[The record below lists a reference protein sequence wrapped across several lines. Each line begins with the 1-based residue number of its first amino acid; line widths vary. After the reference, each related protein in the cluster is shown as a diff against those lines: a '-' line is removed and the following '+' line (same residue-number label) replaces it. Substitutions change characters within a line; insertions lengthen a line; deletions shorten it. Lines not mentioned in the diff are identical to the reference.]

1 MVGSVQVHNRRESV
15 ALDMKA
21 YSHLSAQ
28 ERIRIDELRNRDG
41 LGVRQIALRIGRGKS
56 TVSREPGRGP
66 WSASDEN
73 GSYRPYRPKRLKA
86 ETRAREFRRPLR
98 MSYPPLLE
106 WVMDALRKGWTPERI
121 EGRLKVEWPADP
133 RMRISHECLHRWI
146 HAKPQRALDL
156 RRYLPR
162 GKRHRTRSKGRRAR
176 GPRIPMRVP
185 ITDRPKK
192 VDSRHEFGHFES
204 DTVVG
209 ASPSKRCI
217 DTQVERKSRRLF
229 ARFIPDKGAPATARA
244 EYDIHKD
251 IPAPARIDQTWDNGT
266 ESSCHLLVDETLGM
280 LTYYADPCP
289 SGMRSTGRRNT
300 WPCRAVRAAA
310 RGARIRCRCPWVTPV
325 LAPAGRAENM
335 AIWAATLASAVLS
348 GTMRAMR
355 KRRLPP
361 TPMTLSA
368 SHSPN
373 RERSD
378 GS

>member
-1 MVGSVQVHNRRESV
+1 
-15 ALDMKA
+15 MKA

-41 LGVRQIALRIGRGKS
+41 LGVCQIALRMGRGKS

-66 WSASDEN
+66 WFASDEN

-86 ETRAREFRRPLR
+86 GAWTSRPFYSAMTAQHKAEQRARQPRKPMR
-98 MSYPPLLE
+98 MAYDPLLE
-106 WVMDALRKGWTPERI
+106 WVMDALRKGWTPELI

-133 RMRISHECLHRWI
+133 HMRISHECLHQWI
-146 HAKPQRALDL
+146 RAKPRRALDL

-209 ASPSKRCI
+209 ASPSKRRI
-217 DTQVERKSRRLF
+217 DTQVERKSRRLS

-251 IPAPARIDQTWDNGT
+251 IPAPARIDRTWDSGT
-266 ESSCHLLVDETLGM
+266 ESSCHLLVDEALGM
-280 LTYYADPCP
+280 LTYYADPY
-289 SGMRSTGRRNT
+289 SSHQRGTNENRN
-300 WPCRAVRAAA
+300 
-310 RGARIRCRCPWVTPV
+310 GRIRRYLPKRTSFDD
-325 LAPAGRAENM
+325 LTDEDLQ
-335 AIWAATLASAVLS
+335 AIVQEIND
-348 GTMRAMR
+348 
-355 KRRLPP
+355 
-361 TPMTLSA
+361 TPMKVLDWETPNEVWYRELGKVMSKT
-368 SHSPN
+368 SHPKTSVALTN
-373 RERSD
+373 
-378 GS
+378 

>member
-41 LGVRQIALRIGRGKS
+41 LGVCQIALRIGRGKS
-56 TVSREPGRGP
+56 AVSREPGRGL
-66 WSASDEN
+66 WFASDEN

-86 ETRAREFRRPLR
+86 GAWTSRPFYSAMTARRKAEQRARQPRKPMR
-98 MSYPPLLE
+98 MAYDPLLE
-106 WVMDALRKGWTPERI
+106 WVMDALRKGWTPELI

-133 RMRISHECLHRWI
+133 HMRISHECLHQWI
-146 HAKPQRALDL
+146 HAKPRRALDL

-162 GKRHRTRSKGRRAR
+162 GKRHRTRARGGRSK

-185 ITDRPKK
+185 IAKRPKR
-192 VDSRHEFGHFES
+192 VDPRREFGHYES
-204 DTVVG
+204 DMAVG
-209 ASPSKRCI
+209 SAPSRRCI

-251 IPAPARIDQTWDNGT
+251 IPAPARIDRAWDNGT
-266 ESSCHLLVDETLGM
+266 ESSCYLLVDEALGM

-310 RGARIRCRCPWVTPV
+310 RGGRIRCRC
-325 LAPAGRAENM
+325 RA
-335 AIWAATLASAVLS
+335 
-348 GTMRAMR
+348 
-355 KRRLPP
+355 
-361 TPMTLSA
+361 
-368 SHSPN
+368 
-373 RERSD
+373 
-378 GS
+378 